1 MATEPSADSVKVPYL
16 VLTAALLILA
26 AIFAWLKL
34 PHIASAETEADEV
47 VSGSAWQ
54 YRHLVLGA
62 LGIFVYV
69 GAEVSIGSFLINFF
83 GEANI
88 AGLEEMQAAKYLTYY
103 WGGAMVGRFIGA
115 AVMQKIDAGKTLAFN
130 AFFAVVLVTI
140 AMLTSGSLAM
150 WSILLVGLCNSI
162 MFPTIFSL
170 ALNSLGKHTSQ
181 GAGILCLAIVGG
193 AIVPLLQGVLADM
206 VGVQL
211 SFIIP
216 VVCYIY
222 IVTYGVIGSK
232 PTAMNLKE
240 QV

>member
-1 MATEPSADSVKVPYL
+1 
-16 VLTAALLILA
+16 
-26 AIFAWLKL
+26 
-34 PHIASAETEADEV
+34 
-47 VSGSAWQ
+47 
-54 YRHLVLGA
+54 LGR
-62 LGIFVYV
+62 
-69 GAEVSIGSFLINFF
+69 SLINFF

-88 AGLEEMQAAKYLTYY
+88 AGLEESEAAKYLTYY

-150 WSILLVGLCNSI
+150 WAILLVGLCNSI

-193 AIVPLLQGVLADM
+193 AIIPLLQGVLADII
-206 VGVQL
+206 GVQL
-211 SFIIP
+211 SFILP
-216 VVCYIY
+216 VLCYIY
-222 IVTYGVIGSK
+222 IVAYGVIGSK
-232 PTAMNLKE
+232 PSAVTLKE
-240 QV
+240 QA